1 MEEIFSNLNISFPTV
16 LVNFLGFGLLWF
28 TASKMVFTPIGK
40 VIEERQADIQ
50 KTYDQLDADQR
61 QMQAL
66 KTDYEAR
73 LAAVEAE
80 GRERITNM
88 IKEAQV
94 TRDSVL
100 SDANSRAHELISR
113 AEAEVEREK
122 EQAMITIRTQVADL
136 AIGAAE
142 RVIGDNLNEAR
153 SRKLVDEFIASGGG
167 PSPDYTMRVPTP
179 DAAPVVATAPAAAVT
194 TAPVAEAKPAGTSAG
209 FVAGAVAAGIA
220 AVAAVA
226 TAVRNATE
234 DAREKAAD
242 VAEAIGDRVETVED
256 TLRGIPE
263 TVVVGTEASPEVVG
277 SAAARKPRPPRKKT
291 DATGEV
297 GA

>member
-1 MEEIFSNLNISFPTV
+1 MEDILNNLNFDWRIWV
-16 LVNFLGFGLLWF
+16 VNFLGFGLLWL
-28 TASKMVFTPIGK
+28 TATNMVFKPIGK
-40 VIEERQADIQ
+40 VIEERQGDIQ

-66 KTDYEAR
+66 KADYEAR

-88 IKEAQV
+88 IKEAQA

-100 SDANSRAHELISR
+100 SDANSRAHELVSR
-113 AEAEVEREK
+113 AEAEVAREK
-122 EQAMITIRTQVADL
+122 EQAMITLRTQVADL

-167 PSPDYTMRVPTP
+167 PSPDYTMRVSAP
-179 DAAPVVATAPAAAVT
+179 DDAPSAS
-194 TAPVAEAKPAGTSAG
+194 APVAGTKPSGGSAG
-209 FVAGAVAAGIA
+209 FVAGAVAAGVA

-226 TAVRNATE
+226 NAVMNATE
-234 DAREKAAD
+234 NAREKAAD
-242 VAEAIGDRVETVED
+242 VAEAIADKAESVED
-256 TLRGIPE
+256 SLRGVPE
-263 TVVVGTEASPEVVG
+263 TVVAGTEASPDVVET
-277 SAAARKPRPPRKKT
+277 AAKRVRAPRKKT
-291 DATGEV
+291 DTTTTGETE
-297 GA
+297 A

>member
-1 MEEIFSNLNISFPTV
+1 
-16 LVNFLGFGLLWF
+16 LLWF
-28 TASKMVFTPIGK
+28 AASKMVFAPIGK
-40 VIEERQADIQ
+40 VIEDRQGDIQ

-66 KTDYEAR
+66 KADYEAR
-73 LAAVEAE
+73 LAAIEAE

-88 IKEAQV
+88 IKEAQA

-100 SDANSRAHELISR
+100 SDANSRAHELVSR

-122 EQAMITIRTQVADL
+122 EQAMILLRTQVADL

-153 SRKLVDEFIASGGG
+153 SRKLVDEFITSGGG
-167 PSPDYTMRVPTP
+167 SSPDYSKPLTTAVTP
-179 DAAPVVATAPAAAVT
+179 VAQVSTAPT
-194 TAPVAEAKPAGTSAG
+194 ENKPSTG

-226 TAVRNATE
+226 TAVKNASD

-242 VAEAIGDRVETVED
+242 VADNTIGDRVETVEE
-256 TLRGIPE
+256 TLRSVPDS
-263 TVVVGTEASPEVVG
+263 VAAGTEASPEVVESG
-277 SAAARKPRPPRKKT
+277 MAKKPRVVRKKT
-291 DATGEV
+291 DTTPGEA

>member
-1 MEEIFSNLNISFPTV
+1 MDEIFSNLNISVPTI

-66 KTDYEAR
+66 KADYEAR

-88 IKEAQV
+88 IKEAQA

-100 SDANSRAHELISR
+100 SDANGRAHELISR

-142 RVIGDNLNEAR
+142 RVIGDNLNETRA
-153 SRKLVDEFIASGGG
+153 RKLVDEFIASGGG

-179 DAAPVVATAPAAAVT
+179 DAAPVIV
-194 TAPVAEAKPAGTSAG
+194 TAPVAEAKPVGASAG

-226 TAVRNATE
+226 TAFTNAA
-234 DAREKAAD
+234 DGAREKAAD
-242 VAEAIGDRVETVED
+242 VADAIGDRMETVED
-256 TLRGIPE
+256 TLRGVPE
-263 TVVVGTEASPEVVG
+263 TVVVGAGASPEVTE
-277 SAAARKPRPPRKKT
+277 SALARKPRAPRKKT
-291 DATGEV
+291 DTTGET